1 MITSRRKVGFF
12 SVPSGTSPDRP
23 IRGHR
28 LLFALVLGVSVCGL
42 GGGCGDRDLPAGI
55 TKEAVAFSD
64 VPSELVSAAKKEI
77 PGVEFSE
84 AWQNLDPQGKLHSY
98 EIRGK
103 QPSNGKTREVRVS
116 LEGAI
121 LESE

>member
-1 MITSRRKVGFF
+1 LI
-12 SVPSGTSPDRP
+12 
-23 IRGHR
+23 
-28 LLFALVLGVSVCGL
+28 LGVSIVGIV
-42 GGGCGDRDLPAGI
+42 GGCGDRDLPAGT
-55 TKEAVAFSD
+55 TKKAVAFAD
-64 VPSELVSAAKKEI
+64 VPGELVGAAKKEI

-116 LEGAI
+116 LEGKI

>member
-28 LLFALVLGVSVCGL
+28 LLVALVLGVSVCGL

-55 TKEAVAFSD
+55 TKKAVAFSD
-64 VPSELVSAAKKEI
+64 VPSAVMSVST
-77 PGVEFSE
+77 F
-84 AWQNLDPQGKLHSY
+84 
-98 EIRGK
+98 
-103 QPSNGKTREVRVS
+103 
-116 LEGAI
+116 
-121 LESE
+121 EST